1 MKFNW
6 KNSLFLVAFS
16 VSLFSCDEETTDV
29 TFPTLEVPTTYE
41 SANYASN
48 ASTEL
53 VVRQNLSDLVSKMQV
68 GRQSGATVTESEL
81 LALFNAG
88 SPSLKSITTPYYA
101 EKMPNW
107 LAELAKSSGGT
118 FNPTTAPAGNGGVY
132 GGYLFDENGLEMEQV
147 VEKGLFGAALYN
159 HALTIIK
166 SNTINTT
173 DIDRL
178 VAIYGAHPS
187 FKNSGSAEQNKD
199 IFSANYAARRDKN
212 DGNGFYTSIKTNLI
226 TAKAAIEK
234 GQNYSQERDK
244 ALSDFRYNWEKSN
257 MATVINYLLSTTSK
271 LNKSNA
277 TDADKASALH
287 AYSEA
292 VGFIHGWK
300 GISGNDKAISDAE
313 IDQILELMNAPVNG
327 TLTSYKFVTEPF
339 TQLPKLQSAIDKL
352 KQIYKFTNQ
361 DIIDFEYNWVNEQG
375 RK

>member
-6 KNSLFLVAFS
+6 KNSCFLLALS

-29 TFPTLEVPTTYE
+29 TFPALEIPTTYQ
-41 SANYASN
+41 SAAYESN

-53 VVRQNLSDLVSKMQV
+53 AVRSNLSALVTKMQV
-68 GRQSGATVTESEL
+68 GRTGTKVTESEL
-81 LALFNAG
+81 LALFNQG
-88 SPSLKSITTPYYA
+88 NPSLKSITTSYYA
-101 EKMPNW
+101 AKAPNW
-107 LAELAKSSGGT
+107 LAELAKASGGT

-132 GGYLFDENGLEMEQV
+132 GGYLFDKNGLEMEQV

-159 HALTIIK
+159 HALMVIK
-166 SNTINTT
+166 SDNIKAS

-178 VAIYGAHPS
+178 VAIFGAHPS

-212 DGNGFYTSIKTNLI
+212 DGKGFYTSIKTNLI

-234 GQNYSQERDK
+234 GQNYNQDRDK

-257 MATVINYLLSTTSK
+257 MATVINYLLATISK
-271 LNKSNA
+271 LNKSTA

-287 AYSEA
+287 AYGEG
-292 VGFIHGWK
+292 VGLIHGWK
-300 GISGNDKAISDAE
+300 GISANDKAISDAE
-313 IDQILELMNAPVNG
+313 LDQILELMNAPANG
-327 TLTSYKFVTEPF
+327 TSTSYKFVTEPF
-339 TQLPKLQSAIDKL
+339 TQLPKLQSAITKL
-352 KQIYKFTNQ
+352 KQIYKFSEQ
-361 DIIDFEYNWVNEQG
+361 DIIDFEYNWVSEQG